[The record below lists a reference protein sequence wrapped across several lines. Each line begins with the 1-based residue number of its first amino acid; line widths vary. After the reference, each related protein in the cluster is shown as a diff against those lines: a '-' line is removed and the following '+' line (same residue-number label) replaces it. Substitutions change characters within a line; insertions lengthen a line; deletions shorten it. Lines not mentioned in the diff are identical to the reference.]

1 VNEVGLELL
10 RHWFLPH
17 RSVPLAITGGEV
29 LGGVPL
35 EITDALLAVF
45 RYLADRHDRGYMVEH
60 IMELLATS
68 WTARTWA
75 PLRCLRSDGQEELPW
90 QRPTDPAARR
100 PGGRWRRSSSTWT
113 GS

>member
-68 WTARTWA
+68 
-75 PLRCLRSDGQEELPW
+75 
-90 QRPTDPAARR
+90 
-100 PGGRWRRSSSTWT
+100 
-113 GS
+113 